1 MNVDD
6 IETQALEFLK
16 IIGEKLNYSIG
27 ENNAILNFQ
36 VKLKDWFNIPNED
49 GDKYEAAIRCLNL
62 LAGKRY
68 IGLDWIHYRAA
79 SIPSKIWLTTE
90 GFERLRS
97 KSTDTAINHIS
108 LGGISNSTITS
119 SIISVGQNNSS
130 YINQGIIDFD
140 KISSLS
146 DEEKQKLSKLVA
158 EFENEKESKEGV
170 WKKAKAILAFLLDKG
185 VDVFI
190 AVIPYV
196 LNKMQNL
203 L

>member
-1 MNVDD
+1 M
-6 IETQALEFLK
+6 
-16 IIGEKLNYSIG
+16 YSTRR
-27 ENNAILNFQ
+27 NNAISNFQ
-36 VKLKDWFNIPNED
+36 SYIQNWFECNTDDEYNTFIS
-49 GDKYEAAIRCLNL
+49 CLSL
-62 LAGKRY
+62 LEGKGY
-68 IGLDWIHYRAA
+68 IGVEWIHYKAA
-79 SIPSKIWLTTE
+79 SIPSKIWLTAE
-90 GFERLRS
+90 GFERLGS
-97 KSTDTAINHIS
+97 KSTDTASNHIS

-119 SIISVGQNNSS
+119 STILMGQNNLS

-185 VDVFI
+185 VDAFI

-196 LNKMQNL
+196 LNKVQNL

>member
-1 MNVDD
+1 MNVND
-6 IETQALEFLK
+6 IEMQALEFLK

-36 VKLKDWFNIPNED
+36 VKIKDWFNIPNED
-49 GDKYEAAIRCLNL
+49 DDKYEAAIRCLSL

-68 IGLDWIHYRAA
+68 IGLDWIHYRTA
-79 SIPSKIWLTTE
+79 SIPAKIWLTTE
-90 GFERLRS
+90 GFERLGS
-97 KSTDTAINHIS
+97 KSTDATSNHIS

-119 SIISVGQNNSS
+119 STILMGQNNSS

-158 EFENEKESKEGV
+158 EFENEKGSKEGV

-196 LNKMQNL
+196 LNKVQNL
-203 L
+203 F